1 MVIGIIGTQW
11 ALNETPFWI
20 PTVFIPIIGLLLGVA
35 ISGMAVALRS
45 CLTEVGSHTDQI
57 ETYLSFGASRWEA
70 CRSIAIEAVRLAML
84 PSINQMSIIGLITI
98 PGAMTGQILGG
109 APIMEA
115 VRYQQI
121 VTFIITASTGL
132 AVLGVVVHAALIGSR
147 ALQKLGRCLC
157 VKMRAKEE
165 EYTQED
171 KIKA

>member
-1 MVIGIIGTQW
+1 MISTGFSTMVIGIIGTQW

-132 AVLGVVVHAALIGSR
+132 AVLGVVV
-147 ALQKLGRCLC
+147 
-157 VKMRAKEE
+157 
-165 EYTQED
+165 
-171 KIKA
+171 